1 MKNNYN
7 SDFSWTIKQSWFV
20 VYENLKTEYFIQCG
34 MTILG
39 EKDLDRK
46 FYLPDDSV
54 TYIGGEEK
62 TLTLR
67 EIIRRLEVCEL
78 VLNQAAECFR
88 QPMKI

>member
-1 MKNNYN
+1 MK
-7 SDFSWTIKQSWFV
+7 KV
-20 VYENLKTEYFIQCG
+20 KTEDFIQCG

-78 VLNQAAECFR
+78 VLNQAAERFR
-88 QPMKI
+88 QPMKYLKFTCLAM